1 MSDNNKLKFNI
12 QGMSCAA
19 CVARV
24 DKATRETQGVVDC
37 SVNLLTNSMEVT
49 IGDAKTTISNTT
61 VEKSR
66 DAQSAVA
73 PSREAISHAI
83 SMSVSKAGYKAIEVA
98 TDIDSEEKVKSIND
112 SYKRDINNHIA
123 RLVSSGVLL
132 LLLMY
137 VAMGHHMFG
146 LPLPQILID
155 NPLIG
160 AVIQAILC
168 FAVMCINHKFF
179 INGAKGF
186 LHLSPNMDSLVML
199 GSLVSFG
206 LSVYLTI
213 TGEHMS
219 LYYDSAAMI
228 LVFITIGKL
237 LEAISKSRTG
247 NALEALIQ
255 MSPKMANVVINGE
268 EKVIPA
274 SKLKVGDVCRVY
286 MGEMI
291 PADGVILEGNTAID
305 ESALTGESKLANKSV
320 GDNVFSATNN
330 YKDNF
335 LMKVEAVGE
344 DTSFGKI
351 ITIVENASA
360 SKAPISRLADKIASY
375 FVPAVIIIALIT
387 FIIWLILGADMVTA
401 IIHGVSVLVVSC
413 PCALGLATPVAIM
426 VGNGKAAKSKIL
438 FKSAAIM
445 EIIGST
451 KSVVFDKTGTIT
463 RGIPKGLTVKEY
475 DTMQDEIKPDSAFTV
490 GKLQEMGIDT
500 YLLSGDR
507 SEVAK
512 DIGAKA
518 GIKNIISDVL
528 PDGKSSHVEEI
539 MKAEDARPVMMVG
552 DGINDAP
559 ALSVADIGV
568 AIGSGTD
575 IAIDS
580 GDVVLQGDSIVDVVN
595 AILIGKKTLRVIRQ
609 NLFWAFIYNVIG
621 IPIAAGALSGI
632 GIELTP
638 ELCALFMSFSSICVV
653 LNALRLNG
661 INLISFDN
669 NMNSGR
675 NASNIS
681 QNEELSVEKNTQ
693 IIDNIDNTEGDNM
706 IIKIEGMM
714 CPHCEAHCKEE
725 LEKLD
730 FVVSATPSHEKG
742 EAQLTIDESKY
753 DESTAKDALAKAVE
767 TAGYK
772 MVGGEL

>member
-1 MSDNNKLKFNI
+1 MGDNNKLQFNI

-49 IGDAKTTISNTT
+49 IGDAKTTISDTT

-66 DAQSAVA
+66 DAQSAA
-73 PSREAISHAI
+73 IPSREAISHAI

-98 TDIDSEEKVKSIND
+98 TDIDSEEKVKNIND

-490 GKLQEMGIDT
+490 GELQEMGIDT

-580 GDVVLQGDSIVDVVN
+580 GDVVIQGDSIVDVVN

-681 QNEELSVEKNTQ
+681 PNKELSVEKNTQ
-693 IIDNIDNTEGDNM
+693 IIDNIDNMEGDNM

-753 DESTAKDALAKAVE
+753 DEATAMDAMAKAVE

-772 MVGGEL
+772 MVG

>member
-1 MSDNNKLKFNI
+1 MADNNKLKFNI

-49 IGDAKTTISNTT
+49 IGDAKTTISDTT
-61 VEKSR
+61 VEKSS
-66 DAQSAVA
+66 DDQSAA
-73 PSREAISHAI
+73 IPSREAISHAI

-98 TDIDSEEKVKSIND
+98 TDIDSEEKVKNIND

-291 PADGVILEGNTAID
+291 PADGVILEGSTAID
-305 ESALTGESKLANKSV
+305 ESALTGESRLANKSV

-387 FIIWLILGADMVTA
+387 FIIWLIIGADMVTA

-507 SEVAK
+507 GEVAK

-693 IIDNIDNTEGDNM
+693 IFDNIDTMEGDNM

-730 FVVSATPSHEKG
+730 FVVSATPSHEKA
-742 EAQLTIDESKY
+742 EAVLEIDDSKY
-753 DESTAKDALAKAVE
+753 DESTATDALKSAVE
-767 TAGYK
+767 AAGYK
-772 MVGGEL
+772 MVG

>member
-1 MSDNNKLKFNI
+1 MADNNKLQFNI

-24 DKATRETQGVVDC
+24 DKATRETEGVVDC

-49 IGDAKTTISNTT
+49 IGNANLPDASQSGDVPTTL
-61 VEKSR
+61 EDKSSIAR
-66 DAQSAVA
+66 
-73 PSREAISHAI
+73 AISQ
-83 SMSVSKAGYKAIEVA
+83 SVSKAGYKAIEVED
-98 TDIDSEEKVKSIND
+98 DIDSESKVKNIKD
-112 SYKRDINNHIA
+112 TYKKDINNHIV

-132 LLLMY
+132 LILMY

-146 LPLPQILID
+146 LPLPQAMID
-155 NPLIG
+155 NPMIG
-160 AVIQAILC
+160 ATIQAVLC
-168 FAVMCINHKFF
+168 LAIMCINYKFF

-186 LHLSPNMDSLVML
+186 IHLSPNMDSLVML

-206 LSVYLTI
+206 LSIYLML
-213 TGEHMS
+213 TGEHEK
-219 LYYDSAAMI
+219 LYFDSAAMI

-247 NALEALIQ
+247 SALEALIQ
-255 MSPKMANVVINGE
+255 MSPKMANVITDGQ
-268 EKVIPA
+268 EKVIAA

-286 MGEMI
+286 IGEMV
-291 PADGVILEGNTAID
+291 PADGVITEGTTALD
-305 ESALTGESKLANKSV
+305 ESALTGESKLASKSV

-335 LMKVEAVGE
+335 LMEVTAVGE

-360 SKAPISRLADKIASY
+360 SKAPISRLADRIAKY
-375 FVPAVIIIALIT
+375 FVPAVLLIGLIT
-387 FIIWLILGADMVTA
+387 FIIWLILGADVVTA
-401 IIHGVSVLVVSC
+401 ITHGISVLVVSC

-445 EIIGST
+445 EIIGKT
-451 KSVVFDKTGTIT
+451 RSVVFDKTGTIT
-463 RGIPKGLTVKEY
+463 RGIPKGLTVNEY

-507 SEVAK
+507 SEVAR
-512 DIGAKA
+512 DIGVKA

-539 MKAEDARPVMMVG
+539 MHNEEARPVMMVG

-559 ALSVADIGV
+559 ALSIADIGV

-595 AILIGKKTLRVIRQ
+595 AILIGKKTLRVIKQ

-632 GIELTP
+632 GIELTS
-638 ELCALFMSFSSICVV
+638 ELCALFMSLSSICVV

-661 INLISFDN
+661 IKLIKYDFGDDK
-669 NMNSGR
+669 
-675 NASNIS
+675 
-681 QNEELSVEKNTQ
+681 LDVEKTKE
-693 IIDNIDNTEGDNM
+693 IIDNIDTTEDSNM
-706 IIKIEGMM
+706 VIKIEGMM

-730 FVVSATPSHEKG
+730 FVISAVPSHEKA
-742 EAQLTIDESKY
+742 EAVLEIDNSKY
-753 DESTAKDALAKAVE
+753 DEATATDALKAAVE

-772 MVGGEL
+772 MVG

>member
-1 MSDNNKLKFNI
+1 MADNNKLKFNI

-49 IGDAKTTISNTT
+49 IGDAKTTISDTT
-61 VEKSR
+61 VEKSS
-66 DAQSAVA
+66 DDQSAA
-73 PSREAISHAI
+73 TPSREAISHAI

-98 TDIDSEEKVKSIND
+98 TDIDSEEKVKNIND

-206 LSVYLTI
+206 LSIYLTI

-291 PADGVILEGNTAID
+291 PADGVILEGSTAID
-305 ESALTGESKLANKSV
+305 ESALTGESRLANKSV

-507 SEVAK
+507 GEVAK

-693 IIDNIDNTEGDNM
+693 IFDNIDTMEGDNM

-730 FVVSATPSHEKG
+730 FVVSATPSHEKA
-742 EAQLTIDESKY
+742 EAVLEIDDSKY
-753 DESTAKDALAKAVE
+753 DESTATDALKSAVE
-767 TAGYK
+767 AAGYK
-772 MVGGEL
+772 MVG

>member
-1 MSDNNKLKFNI
+1 MADNNKLKFNI

-49 IGDAKTTISNTT
+49 IGDAKTTISDTT
-61 VEKSR
+61 VEKSS

-98 TDIDSEEKVKSIND
+98 TDIDSEEKVKNIND

-132 LLLMY
+132 LVLMY

-206 LSVYLTI
+206 LSVYLTT

-490 GKLQEMGIDT
+490 GKLQKMGIDT

-539 MKAEDARPVMMVG
+539 MKAKDARPVMMVG

-638 ELCALFMSFSSICVV
+638 ELCALFMSISSVCVV

-693 IIDNIDNTEGDNM
+693 ITDNIDTTEDSDM
-706 IIKIEGMM
+706 VIKIEGMM

-730 FVVSATPSHEKG
+730 FVISATPSHEKA
-742 EAQLTIDESKY
+742 EAVLEIDDSKY
-753 DESTAKDALAKAVE
+753 DESTATDALKSAVE
-767 TAGYK
+767 AAGYK
-772 MVGGEL
+772 MVG

>member
-1 MSDNNKLKFNI
+1 MADNNKLKFNI

-24 DKATRETQGVVDC
+24 DKATRETEGVIDC

-49 IGDAKTTISNTT
+49 IGDSKTTISDTT
-61 VEKSR
+61 VEKSSN
-66 DAQSAVA
+66 AQSAVA

-98 TDIDSEEKVKSIND
+98 TDIDSEEKVKNIND

-146 LPLPQILID
+146 LPLPQIIID

-387 FIIWLILGADMVTA
+387 FIIWLIIGADMVTA

-528 PDGKSSHVEEI
+528 PDGKSCHVEEI

-753 DESTAKDALAKAVE
+753 DESTARDALAKAVE

-772 MVGGEL
+772 MIGGVL

>member
-1 MSDNNKLKFNI
+1 MADNNKLKFNI

-49 IGDAKTTISNTT
+49 IGDAKTTISDTT
-61 VEKSR
+61 VEKSS
-66 DAQSAVA
+66 DDQSAA
-73 PSREAISHAI
+73 TPSREAISHAI

-98 TDIDSEEKVKSIND
+98 TDIDSEEKVKNIND

-206 LSVYLTI
+206 LSIYLTI

-291 PADGVILEGNTAID
+291 PADGVILEGSTAID
-305 ESALTGESKLANKSV
+305 ESALTGESRLANKSV

-387 FIIWLILGADMVTA
+387 FIIWLIIGADMVTA

-507 SEVAK
+507 GEVAK

-693 IIDNIDNTEGDNM
+693 IFDNIDTMEGDNM

-730 FVVSATPSHEKG
+730 FVVSATPSHEKA
-742 EAQLTIDESKY
+742 EAVLEIDDSKY
-753 DESTAKDALAKAVE
+753 DESTATDALKSAVE
-767 TAGYK
+767 AAGYK
-772 MVGGEL
+772 MVG

>member
-1 MSDNNKLKFNI
+1 MADNNKLKFNI

-24 DKATRETQGVVDC
+24 DKATRETEGVVDC

-49 IGDAKTTISNTT
+49 LSEGISSQDDKNSDGAESNMDQTLIA
-61 VEKSR
+61 R
-66 DAQSAVA
+66 
-73 PSREAISHAI
+73 AIAD
-83 SMSVSKAGYKAIEVA
+83 SVSKAGYKAIEVA
-98 TDIDSEEKVKSIND
+98 TDIDSEEKVKNIND

-219 LYYDSAAMI
+219 LYYDSVAMI

-445 EIIGST
+445 EIIGKT

-681 QNEELSVEKNTQ
+681 QNEELSIEKNTQ
-693 IIDNIDNTEGDNM
+693 ITDNIDTTEDSNM
-706 IIKIEGMM
+706 VIKIEGMM

-730 FVVSATPSHEKG
+730 FVVSATPSHEKA
-742 EAQLTIDESKY
+742 EAVLEIDNSKY
-753 DESTAKDALAKAVE
+753 DESTATDALMSAVE
-767 TAGYK
+767 AAGYK
-772 MVGGEL
+772 MVG

>member
-1 MSDNNKLKFNI
+1 MADNNKLKFNI

-24 DKATRETQGVVDC
+24 DKATRETEGVVDC

-49 IGDAKTTISNTT
+49 IGDAKTTISDAT
-61 VEKSR
+61 VEKSS
-66 DAQSAVA
+66 DAQSAA
-73 PSREAISHAI
+73 TPSREAISHAI

-98 TDIDSEEKVKSIND
+98 TDIDSEEKVKNIND

-681 QNEELSVEKNTQ
+681 QNEELYVEKNTQ
-693 IIDNIDNTEGDNM
+693 IIDNIDNMEGDNM

-772 MVGGEL
+772 MIGGVL

>member
-1 MSDNNKLKFNI
+1 MADNNKLKFNI

-24 DKATRETQGVVDC
+24 DKATRETEGVVDC

-49 IGDAKTTISNTT
+49 IGDAKTTISDTT
-61 VEKSR
+61 VEKSS
-66 DAQSAVA
+66 DDQSAVA

-98 TDIDSEEKVKSIND
+98 TDIDSEEKVKNIND

-146 LPLPQILID
+146 LPLPQVMID

-387 FIIWLILGADMVTA
+387 FIIWLILGANMVTA

-475 DTMQDEIKPDSAFTV
+475 DTMQDEIKPDSAFAV

-539 MKAEDARPVMMVG
+539 MKAEDVRPVMMVG

-693 IIDNIDNTEGDNM
+693 IVDNIDTMEGDNM

-730 FVVSATPSHEKG
+730 FVISATPSHEKG

-753 DESTAKDALAKAVE
+753 DESTATDALKSAVE
-767 TAGYK
+767 AAGYK
-772 MVGGEL
+772 MVG

>member
-1 MSDNNKLKFNI
+1 MADNNKLKFNI

-49 IGDAKTTISNTT
+49 IGDAKTTISDTT
-61 VEKSR
+61 VEKSS
-66 DAQSAVA
+66 DDQSAA
-73 PSREAISHAI
+73 TPSREAISHAI

-98 TDIDSEEKVKSIND
+98 TDIDSEEKVKNIND

-291 PADGVILEGNTAID
+291 PADGVILEGSTAID
-305 ESALTGESKLANKSV
+305 ESALTGESRLANKSV

-387 FIIWLILGADMVTA
+387 FIIWLIIGADMVTA

-507 SEVAK
+507 GEVAK

-693 IIDNIDNTEGDNM
+693 IFDNIDTMEGDNM

-730 FVVSATPSHEKG
+730 FVVSATPSHEKA
-742 EAQLTIDESKY
+742 EAVLEIDDSKY
-753 DESTAKDALAKAVE
+753 DESTATDALKSAVE
-767 TAGYK
+767 AAGYK
-772 MVGGEL
+772 MVG

>member
-1 MSDNNKLKFNI
+1 MADNNKLKFNI

-24 DKATRETQGVVDC
+24 DKATRETEGVVDC

-49 IGDAKTTISNTT
+49 IGDAKTTISDTT
-61 VEKSR
+61 VEKSS
-66 DAQSAVA
+66 DAQSAA
-73 PSREAISHAI
+73 TPSREAISHAI
-83 SMSVSKAGYKAIEVA
+83 SLSVSKAGYKAIEVA
-98 TDIDSEEKVKSIND
+98 TDIDGEEKVKNIND

-146 LPLPQILID
+146 LPLPQVMID

-507 SEVAK
+507 GEVAK

-539 MKAEDARPVMMVG
+539 MKAEYARPVMMVG

-681 QNEELSVEKNTQ
+681 PNKELSVEKNTQ
-693 IIDNIDNTEGDNM
+693 IFDNIDTMEGDNM

-730 FVVSATPSHEKG
+730 FVVSATPSHEKA
-742 EAQLTIDESKY
+742 EAVLEIDDSKY
-753 DESTAKDALAKAVE
+753 DESTATDALKSAVE
-767 TAGYK
+767 AAGYK
-772 MVGGEL
+772 MVG

>member
-1 MSDNNKLKFNI
+1 MADNNKLKFNI

-24 DKATRETQGVVDC
+24 DKATRETEGVVDC

-49 IGDAKTTISNTT
+49 IGDAKTTISDTT
-61 VEKSR
+61 VEKSS
-66 DAQSAVA
+66 DDQSAVA

-98 TDIDSEEKVKSIND
+98 TDIDSEEKVKNIND

-146 LPLPQILID
+146 LPLPQVMID

-387 FIIWLILGADMVTA
+387 FIIWLILGANMVTA

-475 DTMQDEIKPDSAFTV
+475 DTMQDEIKPDSAFAV

-693 IIDNIDNTEGDNM
+693 IVDNIDTMEGDNM

-730 FVVSATPSHEKG
+730 FVISATPSHEKG

-753 DESTAKDALAKAVE
+753 DESTATDALKSAVE
-767 TAGYK
+767 AAGYK
-772 MVGGEL
+772 MVG

>member
-1 MSDNNKLKFNI
+1 MADNNKLQFNI

-24 DKATRETQGVVDC
+24 DKATRETEGVVDC

-49 IGDAKTTISNTT
+49 IGDANSPDE
-61 VEKSR
+61 VQSDDGSASSQYKSSI
-66 DAQSAVA
+66 A
-73 PSREAISHAI
+73 HAI
-83 SMSVSKAGYKAIEVA
+83 SQSVSKAGYKAIEVED
-98 TDIDSEEKVKSIND
+98 DIDSESKVKNIKD
-112 SYKRDINNHIA
+112 TYKKDINNHIF
-123 RLVSSGVLL
+123 RLVSSGILL
-132 LLLMY
+132 LILMY

-146 LPLPQILID
+146 LPLPQAMID
-155 NPLIG
+155 NPMIG
-160 AVIQAILC
+160 ATIQAVLC
-168 FAVMCINHKFF
+168 LAIMCINYKFF
-179 INGAKGF
+179 INGTKGF
-186 LHLSPNMDSLVML
+186 IHLSPNMDSLVML

-206 LSVYLTI
+206 LSIYLVI
-213 TGEHMS
+213 TGEHMA
-219 LYYDSAAMI
+219 LYFDSAAMI
-228 LVFITIGKL
+228 LVFITIGKM

-247 NALEALIQ
+247 SALEALIQ
-255 MSPKMANVVINGE
+255 MSPKMANVVVEGT

-286 MGEMI
+286 MGEMV
-291 PADGVILEGNTAID
+291 PADGVILEGATDID
-305 ESALTGESKLANKSV
+305 ESALTGESRLASKNA
-320 GDNVFSATNN
+320 GDRVYCATNN
-330 YKDNF
+330 YTDNI
-335 LMKVEAVGE
+335 LMEVTAVGE

-375 FVPAVIIIALIT
+375 FVPAVIIIAFIT
-387 FIIWLILGADMVTA
+387 FMIWLILGADMVTA

-445 EIIGST
+445 EIIGRT
-451 KSVVFDKTGTIT
+451 KTVVFDKTGTIT
-463 RGIPKGLTVKEY
+463 KGIPKGLTKESY
-475 DTMQDEIKPDSAFTV
+475 DTMQDTIKPDSAFTV
-490 GKLQEMGIDT
+490 DRLKSMGIDT
-500 YLLSGDR
+500 YMLSGDR
-507 SEVAK
+507 REVAN
-512 DIGAKA
+512 DIGSKA
-518 GIKNIISDVL
+518 GIDNIISDVL
-528 PDGKSSHVEEI
+528 PDGKASHVEDI
-539 MKAEDARPVMMVG
+539 MNREGTKPVMMVG

-580 GDVVLQGDSIVDVVN
+580 ADVVLQGESIVDVVN
-595 AILIGKKTLRVIRQ
+595 AILIGRKTLRVIKQ

-638 ELCALFMSFSSICVV
+638 ELCALFMSLSSICVV

-661 INLISFDN
+661 IKLISFDTGDD
-669 NMNSGR
+669 SGTR
-675 NASNIS
+675 VSDIS
-681 QNEELSVEKNTQ
+681 QNEELYVEKTTE
-693 IIDNIDNTEGDNM
+693 IVDNIDTTEGNNM

-714 CPHCEAHCKEE
+714 CPHCEAHCREE

-753 DESTAKDALAKAVE
+753 DEATAMDAMAKAVE

-772 MVGGEL
+772 MVSNNV

>member
-1 MSDNNKLKFNI
+1 MADNNKLKFNI

-24 DKATRETQGVVDC
+24 DKATRETEGVIDC
-37 SVNLLTNSMEVT
+37 NVNLLTNSMEVT
-49 IGDAKTTISNTT
+49 IDDTNALGSIRSFD
-61 VEKSR
+61 
-66 DAQSAVA
+66 DCQSANYSSTTADKVSIA
-73 PSREAISHAI
+73 RAITD
-83 SMSVSKAGYKAIEVA
+83 SVSKAGYKAIEVED
-98 TDIDSEEKVKSIND
+98 DIDSESKVKNIKD
-112 SYKRDINNHIA
+112 TYKKDINNHIF
-123 RLVSSGVLL
+123 RLVSSGILL
-132 LLLMY
+132 LILMY
-137 VAMGHHMFG
+137 VSMGHHMFG
-146 LPLPQILID
+146 MPLPQVMID
-155 NPLIG
+155 NPMIG
-160 AVIQAILC
+160 AIIQAVLC
-168 FAVMCINHKFF
+168 LAIMCINYKFF
-179 INGAKGF
+179 VNGAKGF

-206 LSVYLTI
+206 LSIYLMV
-213 TGEHMS
+213 TGEHEK

-228 LVFITIGKL
+228 LVFITIGKM

-247 NALEALIQ
+247 SALEALIQ
-255 MSPKMANVVINGE
+255 MSPKMANVIIDDN

-286 MGEMI
+286 IGEMV
-291 PADGVILEGNTAID
+291 PADGIIIDGESALD
-305 ESALTGESKLANKSV
+305 ESALTGESKLAKKTV

-335 LMKVEAVGE
+335 LMKVTAVGE

-360 SKAPISRLADKIASY
+360 SKAPISRLADTIAKY
-375 FVPAVIIIALIT
+375 FVPAVLLMGLIT
-387 FIIWLILGADMVTA
+387 FVVWLIVGADSVIA
-401 IIHGVSVLVVSC
+401 ITHGISVLVVSC

-445 EIIGST
+445 EIIGKT
-451 KSVVFDKTGTIT
+451 RTVVFDKTGTIT
-463 RGIPKGLTVKEY
+463 RGIPKGLTVNEY
-475 DTMQDEIKPDSAFTV
+475 DTMEDEIKPDSTFTV
-490 GKLQEMGIDT
+490 DKLQEMGIDT

-507 SEVAK
+507 SEVAS
-512 DIGAKA
+512 DIGVKA

-528 PDGKSSHVEEI
+528 PDGKSTHVEEI
-539 MKAEDARPVMMVG
+539 MTENENRPVMMVG

-595 AILIGKKTLRVIRQ
+595 AILIGKKTLRVIKQ

-621 IPIAAGALSGI
+621 IPIAAGALSGF
-632 GIELTP
+632 GIELSP
-638 ELCALFMSFSSICVV
+638 ELCALFMSISSVCVV
-653 LNALRLNG
+653 LNALRLNV
-661 INLISFDN
+661 IKLLRYDS
-669 NMNSGR
+669 NSDKT
-675 NASNIS
+675 ND
-681 QNEELSVEKNTQ
+681 TQ
-693 IIDNIDNTEGDNM
+693 INNTDDKLPVENNSEILDNRDTTEDSNM
-706 IIKIEGMM
+706 VIKIEGMM

-730 FVVSATPSHEKG
+730 FVVSATPSHEKA
-742 EAQLTIDESKY
+742 EAVLEIDDSKY
-753 DESTAKDALAKAVE
+753 DESTATDALKSAVE
-767 TAGYK
+767 AAGYK
-772 MVGGEL
+772 MVG

>member
-1 MSDNNKLKFNI
+1 MADNNKLKFNI

-49 IGDAKTTISNTT
+49 IGDAKTTISDTT
-61 VEKSR
+61 VEKSS
-66 DAQSAVA
+66 DDQSAA
-73 PSREAISHAI
+73 TPSREAISHAI

-98 TDIDSEEKVKSIND
+98 TDIDSEEKVKNIND

-155 NPLIG
+155 DPLIG

-213 TGEHMS
+213 TGERMS

-305 ESALTGESKLANKSV
+305 ESALTGESRLANKSV

-387 FIIWLILGADMVTA
+387 FIIWLILGANMVTA

-681 QNEELSVEKNTQ
+681 PNKELSVEKNTQ
-693 IIDNIDNTEGDNM
+693 IIDNIDNMEGDNM

-753 DESTAKDALAKAVE
+753 DESTARDALAKAVE

>member
-1 MSDNNKLKFNI
+1 MADNNKLKFNI

-24 DKATRETQGVVDC
+24 DKATRETEGVVDC

-49 IGDAKTTISNTT
+49 IGDAKTTISDTT

-66 DAQSAVA
+66 DAQSAA
-73 PSREAISHAI
+73 TPSREAISHAI

-98 TDIDSEEKVKSIND
+98 TDIDSEEKVKNIND

-219 LYYDSAAMI
+219 FYYDSAAMI

-693 IIDNIDNTEGDNM
+693 IIDNIDNMEGDNM

-753 DESTAKDALAKAVE
+753 DESTARDALAKAVE

-772 MVGGEL
+772 MIGGVL

>member
-1 MSDNNKLKFNI
+1 MADNNKLKFNI

-49 IGDAKTTISNTT
+49 IGDAKTTISDTT
-61 VEKSR
+61 VEKSS
-66 DAQSAVA
+66 DAQSSVT
-73 PSREAISHAI
+73 PSREAIAHAI
-83 SMSVSKAGYKAIEVA
+83 SMSVSKAGYEAIEVA
-98 TDIDSEEKVKSIND
+98 TDIDSEEKVKNIND

-681 QNEELSVEKNTQ
+681 PNKELSVEKNTQ
-693 IIDNIDNTEGDNM
+693 IIDNIDNMEGDNM

-753 DESTAKDALAKAVE
+753 DESTARDALAKAVE

-772 MVGGEL
+772 MIGGVL

>member
-1 MSDNNKLKFNI
+1 MADNNKLQFNI

-24 DKATRETQGVVDC
+24 DKATRETEGVVDC

-49 IGDAKTTISNTT
+49 IGDAKTTISDTT
-61 VEKSR
+61 VEKSS
-66 DAQSAVA
+66 DAQSAA
-73 PSREAISHAI
+73 TPSREAISHAI

-98 TDIDSEEKVKSIND
+98 TDIDSEEKVKNIND

-669 NMNSGR
+669 NMNSDR

-681 QNEELSVEKNTQ
+681 PNKELSVEKNTQ
-693 IIDNIDNTEGDNM
+693 IIDNIDNMEGDNM

-753 DESTAKDALAKAVE
+753 DESTATDALKSAVE
-767 TAGYK
+767 AAGYK
-772 MVGGEL
+772 MVG

>member
-1 MSDNNKLKFNI
+1 MADNNKLQFNI

-24 DKATRETQGVVDC
+24 DKATRETEGVVDC

-49 IGDAKTTISNTT
+49 IGDANSPDEVQNDDGSAS
-61 VEKSR
+61 SR
-66 DAQSAVA
+66 DKTSIA
-73 PSREAISHAI
+73 HAI
-83 SMSVSKAGYKAIEVA
+83 SQSVSKAGYIAIEVED
-98 TDIDSEEKVKSIND
+98 DIDSESKVKNIKD
-112 SYKRDINNHIA
+112 TYKKDINNHIV
-123 RLVSSGVLL
+123 RLVSSGILL
-132 LLLMY
+132 LILMY

-146 LPLPQILID
+146 LPLPQAMID
-155 NPLIG
+155 NPMIG
-160 AVIQAILC
+160 ATIQVVLCLAI
-168 FAVMCINHKFF
+168 MCINYKFF

-186 LHLSPNMDSLVML
+186 IHLSPNMDSLVML

-206 LSVYLTI
+206 LSIYLML
-213 TGEHMS
+213 TGEHEK
-219 LYYDSAAMI
+219 LYFDSAAMI

-247 NALEALIQ
+247 SALEALIQ
-255 MSPKMANVVINGE
+255 MSPKMANVITDGQ
-268 EKVIPA
+268 EKVIAA
-274 SKLKVGDVCRVY
+274 SELKVGDVCRVY
-286 MGEMI
+286 IGEMV
-291 PADGVILEGNTAID
+291 PADGVITEGDTALD
-305 ESALTGESKLANKSV
+305 ESALTGESKLASKSV

-335 LMKVEAVGE
+335 LMEVTAVGE

-360 SKAPISRLADKIASY
+360 SKAPISRLADRIAKY
-375 FVPAVIIIALIT
+375 FVPAVLLIGLIT
-387 FIIWLILGADMVTA
+387 FIIWLILGADVVTA
-401 IIHGVSVLVVSC
+401 ITHGISVLVVSC

-445 EIIGST
+445 EIIGKT
-451 KSVVFDKTGTIT
+451 RSVVFDKTGTIT

-507 SEVAK
+507 SEVAR

-539 MKAEDARPVMMVG
+539 MHNEEARPVMMVG

-559 ALSVADIGV
+559 ALSIADIGV

-595 AILIGKKTLRVIRQ
+595 AILIGKKTLRVIKQ

-638 ELCALFMSFSSICVV
+638 ELCALFMSLSSICVV

-661 INLISFDN
+661 IKLIKYDF
-669 NMNSGR
+669 G
-675 NASNIS
+675 
-681 QNEELSVEKNTQ
+681 NETSDSALAKAPDDKLVVEKTKE
-693 IIDNIDNTEGDNM
+693 IIDNIDTTEDSNM
-706 IIKIEGMM
+706 VIKIEGMM

-730 FVVSATPSHEKG
+730 FVISAAPSHEKA
-742 EAQLTIDESKY
+742 EAVLEIDNSKY
-753 DESTAKDALAKAVE
+753 DEATANDALKAAVE

-772 MVGGEL
+772 MVG